1 MFEGDLSREFVAEVQ
16 KHFGMV
22 KRYSP
27 QASRSSSSEIY
38 VIAKGF
44 GKGKEGQSG

>member
-1 MFEGDLSREFVAEVQ
+1 
-16 KHFGMV
+16 V

-27 QASRSSSSEIY
+27 EASRSSSSEIY

-44 GKGKEGQSG
+44 GKGTQGQSG